1 LTPKRIERNLCF
13 FLNSVESVSSN
24 ERRGVESCLMCFDV
38 SGHAQEEIGF
48 KLPQIEQMD
57 ALSSSF
63 FDIK

>member
-1 LTPKRIERNLCF
+1 
-13 FLNSVESVSSN
+13 
-24 ERRGVESCLMCFDV
+24 MCFDV

>member
-1 LTPKRIERNLCF
+1 
-13 FLNSVESVSSN
+13 
-24 ERRGVESCLMCFDV
+24 MCFDV

-48 KLPQIEQMD
+48 ILPQIEQMD